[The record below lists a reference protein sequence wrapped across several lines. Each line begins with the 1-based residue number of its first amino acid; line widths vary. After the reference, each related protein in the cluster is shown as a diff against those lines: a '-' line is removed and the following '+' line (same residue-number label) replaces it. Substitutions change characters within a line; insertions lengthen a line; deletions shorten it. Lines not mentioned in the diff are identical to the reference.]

1 MKLGF
6 ISESG
11 KLKDIERTGW
21 VLHKVRNPESVADHS
36 FRIALLALVFA
47 NGEKLNVDKCVKMA
61 LVHDLTDV
69 YAGDIATRPLESQ
82 QVVSNREKARLEKRA
97 IRKLASL
104 LPSSDR
110 RLINGLWNEYE
121 KGKTAEA
128 RFVGDLDKVEMVL
141 QALEYKKQKRTAKSL
156 DEFFESSGKRI
167 RTKTGRK
174 LWEEIR
180 KRYARLK

>member
-47 NGEKLNVDKCVKMA
+47 KEEKLNAGRCVKMA
-61 LVHDLTDV
+61 LIHDLTDV
-69 YAGDIATRPLESQ
+69 YAGDIATRPLERQ
-82 QVVSNREKARLEKRA
+82 QVVSDMEKAFLERNAMKRL
-97 IRKLASL
+97 LSL
-104 LPSSDR
+104 LPPASRSE
-110 RLINGLWNEYE
+110 LQKLWGEYDSN
-121 KGKTAEA
+121 KTKEA
-128 RFVGDLDKVEMVL
+128 GFVHDMDKVEMVL
-141 QALEYKKQKRTAKSL
+141 QALEYKSQKRTSKSL
-156 DEFFESSGKRI
+156 DEFFESRKKI
-167 RTKTGRK
+167 KTKTGRK

-180 KRYARLK
+180 KRYKRLK